1 MRVLLIN
8 TLKKIT
14 FFLLTSCCM
23 VVFAAEPE
31 LGVAI
36 EPMRLT
42 IKQGTVI
49 YFTVINDT
57 EREYIVIPRVISD
70 SEIDDKDN
78 IFVFSPPLKILK
90 KREKSVMGIVYLKR
104 IEQDKMK
111 CYLSVSFI
119 PKVTKDKMRISIPVV
134 LVHQIPL
141 TFE

>member
-1 MRVLLIN
+1 
-8 TLKKIT
+8 
-14 FFLLTSCCM
+14 M